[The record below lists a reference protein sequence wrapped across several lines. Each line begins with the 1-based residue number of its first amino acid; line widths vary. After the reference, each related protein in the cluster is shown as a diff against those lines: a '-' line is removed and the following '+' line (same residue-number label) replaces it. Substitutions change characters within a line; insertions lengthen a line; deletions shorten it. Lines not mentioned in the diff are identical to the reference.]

1 MNRRKLIE
9 FGIVV
14 LVLTSA
20 GSLQAF
26 AQVNERTIIIKDD
39 RRSPVEIMSVRT
51 KGRRVESNTPF
62 VDDDDWL
69 KELTVDVRNAS
80 DKTLSFLQ
88 LELFFPRPRPDAK
101 KPGTS
106 FTLDFGDNPFS
117 YDSAAAMPALSVKPI
132 SPGEHLEITLT
143 DNRLSALSTLLI
155 DTGFFMTSKVQI
167 RVNLIGFSDGT
178 AWSGQMVQRQPK
190 GGWIPAGDK

>member
-1 MNRRKLIE
+1 MNKRKLIE

-20 GSLQAF
+20 GSLQVF

-39 RRSPVEIMSVRT
+39 RRSPIKIMSVHT
-51 KGRRVESNTPF
+51 KGRKVESNQPF

-80 DKTLSFLQ
+80 DKMLSFLQ
-88 LELFFPRPRPDAK
+88 LELFFPRLQPDAV

-106 FTLDFGDNPFS
+106 FTLDFGDNPFG
-117 YDSAAAMPALSVKPI
+117 YDSAAAMPLLSVTPI
-132 SPGEHLEITLT
+132 SPGEHLEISLT
-143 DNRLSALSTLLI
+143 ENRFSALSALLI
-155 DTGFFMTSKVQI
+155 DTGFLVTNKLEL

-190 GGWIPAGDK
+190 GGWIPVGDK